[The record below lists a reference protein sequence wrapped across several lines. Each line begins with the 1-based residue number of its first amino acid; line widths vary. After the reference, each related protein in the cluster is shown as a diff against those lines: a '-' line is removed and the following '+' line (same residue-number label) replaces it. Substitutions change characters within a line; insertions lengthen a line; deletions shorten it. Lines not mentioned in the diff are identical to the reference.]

1 MACTCCSSIINVT
14 MSQAARLGHLI
25 VYILLFVLALILG
38 RHYQQYIVE
47 DSVYTYY
54 TVDVSSSLN
63 IDTMYEGCNENYYVE
78 CVFRQLIYRA
88 SLPFFCFS
96 GV

>member
-1 MACTCCSSIINVT
+1 

-63 IDTMYEGCNENYYVE
+63 IDTM
-78 CVFRQLIYRA
+78 
-88 SLPFFCFS
+88 
-96 GV
+96 